1 LASRFINAVLNV
13 PWRVEKKNNEFACQ
27 RIENLPGREL
37 SIRYEHLR
45 KMIGRPSREREL
57 FVQQGLVAWMRS
69 WAKYTTQ
76 SSTTESGTQE
86 KSDGKC
92 LLPAGKYLGVVNV
105 LSGMVMGVYRSQRYD
120 NEPADHIGGNAFL
133 YIR

>member
-1 LASRFINAVLNV
+1 
-13 PWRVEKKNNEFACQ
+13 
-27 RIENLPGREL
+27 LPGREL

-57 FVQQGLVAWMRS
+57 VVQQGLVVWMRS
-69 WAKYTTQ
+69 WAKYTTGPA
-76 SSTTESGTQE
+76 SSTTESVTQE
-86 KSDGKC
+86 RSDGKC
-92 LLPAGKYLGVVNV
+92 LLPAGKYLRVVNV

-120 NEPADHIGGNAFL
+120 NEKITADQIGRNAFL

>member
-1 LASRFINAVLNV
+1 M
-13 PWRVEKKNNEFACQ
+13 
-27 RIENLPGREL
+27 PGREL

-57 FVQQGLVAWMRS
+57 VVQQGLVAWMRS
-69 WAKYTTQ
+69 WAKYTTGPA
-76 SSTTESGTQE
+76 SSTTECGNQK

-120 NEPADHIGGNAFL
+120 NEKITADQIGRNAFL